1 MNPSLHQ
8 AILDELNVARD
19 KSRPAVPWRSFS
31 KREWDHA
38 LTWLDLSGL
47 AIYFANRI
55 RNSSGPNTLPDDVWT
70 NLDERSA
77 GNQLR
82 TLSIV
87 QELAVLTESFAQAR
101 VNYAVLKGIALLPD
115 YCPDPALR
123 TQYDH
128 DVLVDT
134 ASLADAETALQNA
147 GYRRKSGNEGESCVV
162 YRRPEPQIRFSTDS
176 EGLYSP
182 DLSRSIELHLTLWEE
197 TEDKIRLNLPDDFL
211 ERRVLREWDGMQ
223 FAALCDEDC
232 LLFQILHAFKHIVR
246 NWCRLSIFLEIAF
259 FLKRRAS
266 DAVFWNNFAERMD
279 ALRWAPEASLVVFAL
294 AEQLFGATVPR
305 QLLASFNTPRAPA
318 LILWI
323 ERYGRRAA
331 LSNFHG
337 DKCSLFLHREFVED
351 PADWADI
358 RRRRLFPIQRP
369 HRPPAVVFQR
379 GFSTAGR
386 LWMENIHALRRLI
399 FHGFAGLR
407 YALEY
412 PRWSLLRRLRL
423 AGFGD
428 A

>member
-1 MNPSLHQ
+1 MTPSLHQ
-8 AILDELNVARD
+8 AILNELNVAKD
-19 KSRPAVPWRSFS
+19 KPRPAVRWRSFS
-31 KREWDHA
+31 KREWEHA

-47 AIYFANRI
+47 AIYFVDRI
-55 RNSSGPNTLPDDVWT
+55 RSLNGPNTLPNDVQADLEKRRAD
-70 NLDERSA
+70 NE
-77 GNQLR
+77 LR
-82 TLSIV
+82 TRAILR
-87 QELAVLTESFAQAR
+87 EFHVLTDSFTQAR

-134 ASLADAETALQNA
+134 ASLAAAEAALLNA
-147 GYRRKSGNEGESCVV
+147 GYQRKIGIEDESCVV
-162 YRRPEPQIRFSTDS
+162 YRRPEPQIRFSRNS
-176 EGLYSP
+176 EGLYAP
-182 DLSRSIELHLTLWEE
+182 QLGRSIEVHLTLWEQH
-197 TEDKIRLNLPDDFL
+197 EDRIHVNLPDDFL
-211 ERRVLREWDGMQ
+211 KRRVLREWSGLQ
-223 FAALCDEDC
+223 FMALCDEDS
-232 LLFQILHAFKHIVR
+232 LLFQVLHAFKHILR
-246 NWCRLSIFLEIAF
+246 NWCRLSIFHEIAF
-259 FLKRRAS
+259 FLRRRAC
-266 DAVFWNNFAERMD
+266 DMGFWTNFADRMGTI
-279 ALRWAPEASLVVFAL
+279 RWAPEASLVVFTL
-294 AEQLFGATVPR
+294 AEQLFGAPAPR
-305 QLLASFNTPRAPA
+305 QLLKSFNIPRAPS

-337 DKCSLFLHREFVED
+337 DKCSLFLHQEFVED
-351 PADWADI
+351 PKDWADI

-407 YALEY
+407 YAMEY
-412 PRWSLLRRLRL
+412 PLWSLLRRLRL